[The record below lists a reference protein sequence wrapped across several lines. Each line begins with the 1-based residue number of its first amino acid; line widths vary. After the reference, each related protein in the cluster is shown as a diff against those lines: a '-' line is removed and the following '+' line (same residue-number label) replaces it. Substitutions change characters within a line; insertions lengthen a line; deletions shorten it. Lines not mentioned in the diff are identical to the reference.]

1 MVGRFQNRWII
12 LSAGFVVLFFSGGSR
27 FAFGLML
34 KPMSED
40 LGWSRS
46 SLSLAVA
53 SFMVV
58 LAVALPFIG
67 RLVDRHDMR
76 YILATAGIVAAIGLS
91 LMGMVNAAWQ
101 VILFYGVIYALGN
114 AGTSTAII
122 GVLIVRWF
130 ERGRGIAT
138 SVAVSGNAVGQL
150 VIIALLA
157 SLLAIVGWR
166 TTYVALGIAYLVI
179 LVPVVLIFIRAKSRS
194 ERKVAV
200 EQDVNEA
207 IGPVP
212 AAFPMRTVLGSRQFW
227 VLLAVFFICGLQD
240 FFVATHI
247 VAFALDQG
255 VSPVLSGNI
264 LALMGVMGL
273 AGVLLSGAMSDRF
286 GAVLPTALCFLL
298 RIAIFGF
305 IVYFQNTAAIIVFAL
320 LYGLTFLITAPLT
333 VIFAGNI
340 FGTRRLGTI
349 SGLITMVHHIGG
361 GLGALLGGVMFETWG
376 SYDEVFVLM
385 FALSAVGM
393 AFTML
398 IRERPVVPVT
408 RMA

>member
-46 SLSLAVA
+46 SLSLAFA

-179 LVPVVLIFIRAKSRS
+179 LVPVVLIFIRARSRS
-194 ERKVAV
+194 EREVAV

-212 AAFPMRTVLGSRQFW
+212 AALPMRTVLGSRQFW

-273 AGVLLSGAMSDRF
+273 VGVLLSGAMSDRF

-305 IVYFQNTAAIIVFAL
+305 IIYFQSTAAIIVFAL

-361 GLGALLGGVMFETWG
+361 GLGAFLGGVMFETWG

>member
-46 SLSLAVA
+46 SLSLAFA

-179 LVPVVLIFIRAKSRS
+179 LVPVVLIFIRARSRN
-194 ERKVAV
+194 EREVAV

-247 VAFALDQG
+247 VAFALWKW
-255 VSPVLSGNI
+255 
-264 LALMGVMGL
+264 
-273 AGVLLSGAMSDRF
+273 DRPRF
-286 GAVLPTALCFLL
+286 KS
-298 RIAIFGF
+298 
-305 IVYFQNTAAIIVFAL
+305 YVFA
-320 LYGLTFLITAPLT
+320 F
-333 VIFAGNI
+333 
-340 FGTRRLGTI
+340 
-349 SGLITMVHHIGG
+349 
-361 GLGALLGGVMFETWG
+361 
-376 SYDEVFVLM
+376 
-385 FALSAVGM
+385 M
-393 AFTML
+393 AKL
-398 IRERPVVPVT
+398 
-408 RMA
+408 

>member
-1 MVGRFQNRWII
+1 MVGRFQSRWVI
-12 LSAGFVVLFFSGGSR
+12 LVAGFVVLFFSGGSR

-58 LAVALPFIG
+58 LAVALPIFG

-76 YILATAGIVAAIGLS
+76 YILASAGIVAAIGLS
-91 LMGMVNAAWQ
+91 LMGIVNAAWQ
-101 VILFYGVIYALGN
+101 IILFYGVIYAIGN

-138 SVAVSGNAVGQL
+138 SAAVSGNAVGQL

-157 SLLAIVGWR
+157 SLLAIAGWR
-166 TTYVALGIAYLVI
+166 TTYVVLGIANLVI
-179 LVPVVLIFIRAKSRS
+179 LVPVALILIRPGSSNRQ
-194 ERKVAV
+194 EVAV
-200 EQDVNEA
+200 EQDVIEA
-207 IGPVP
+207 TGPVP
-212 AAFPMRTVLGSRQFW
+212 AALPMRAVLGSRQFW
-227 VLLAVFFICGLQD
+227 VLLAVFFVCGLQD

-255 VSPVLSGNI
+255 VSPVLSGNM

-273 AGVLLSGAMSDRF
+273 VGVLLSGAMSDRF
-286 GAVLPTALCFLL
+286 GAVFPTALCFLL

-305 IVYFQNTAAIIVFAL
+305 IVYFQSTAAIIVFAL

-340 FGTRRLGTI
+340 FGKQRLGTI

-361 GLGALLGGVMFETWG
+361 GLGAFIGGVMFETWG
-376 SYDEVFVLM
+376 SYDEAFILM

-393 AFTML
+393 AFTIL
-398 IRERPVVPVT
+398 IRERPMVPAT
-408 RMA
+408 RLA

>member
-46 SLSLAVA
+46 SLSLAFA

-76 YILATAGIVAAIGLS
+76 YILAAAGIVAAIGLS

-179 LVPVVLIFIRAKSRS
+179 LVPVVLIFIRARSRS
-194 ERKVAV
+194 EREVAV

-212 AAFPMRTVLGSRQFW
+212 AALPMRTVLGSRQFW

-273 AGVLLSGAMSDRF
+273 VGVLLSGAMSDRF

-305 IVYFQNTAAIIVFAL
+305 IIYFQSTAAIIVFAL

-361 GLGALLGGVMFETWG
+361 GLGAFLGGVMFETWG

>member
-1 MVGRFQNRWII
+1 MVGRFQNRWVI
-12 LSAGFVVLFFSGGSR
+12 LAAGFVVLFFSGGSR

-46 SLSLAVA
+46 SLSLAFA

-101 VILFYGVIYALGN
+101 VILFYGVIYAIGN

-194 ERKVAV
+194 EREVAV

-212 AAFPMRTVLGSRQFW
+212 AAFPMRSVLGSRQFW

-273 AGVLLSGAMSDRF
+273 LGVLLSGAMSDRF

-305 IVYFQNTAAIIVFAL
+305 IVYFQSTAAIIVFAL

-361 GLGALLGGVMFETWG
+361 GLGAFIGGVMFETWG

>member
-1 MVGRFQNRWII
+1 
-12 LSAGFVVLFFSGGSR
+12 
-27 FAFGLML
+27 ML

-58 LAVALPFIG
+58 LAVALPIFG

-91 LMGMVNAAWQ
+91 LLGIVNAAWQ
-101 VILFYGVIYALGN
+101 IILFYGVIYAIGN

-138 SVAVSGNAVGQL
+138 SAAVSGNAVGQL

-157 SLLAIVGWR
+157 SLLAIAGWR
-166 TTYVALGIAYLVI
+166 TTYVVLGIANLVI
-179 LVPVVLIFIRAKSRS
+179 LVPVALILIRPGSSGRQ
-194 ERKVAV
+194 EVAV
-200 EQDVNEA
+200 EQDVIEA
-207 IGPVP
+207 TGPVP
-212 AAFPMRTVLGSRQFW
+212 AALPMRSVLSSRQLW
-227 VLLAVFFICGLQD
+227 VLLAVYFVCGLQD

-247 VAFALDQG
+247 VAFALDQQ
-255 VSPVLSGNI
+255 VSQVLAGNI
-264 LALMGVMGL
+264 LALMGLMGL
-273 AGVLLSGAMSDRF
+273 VGVLLSGAMSDRF
-286 GAVLPTALCFLL
+286 GAARPTAICFLL

-305 IVYFQNTAAIIVFAL
+305 IVYFQSTAAIIVFAL

-333 VIFAGNI
+333 VIFAGNM
-340 FGTRRLGTI
+340 FGTQRLGTI

-361 GLGALLGGVMFETWG
+361 GLGAYIGGVMFETRG
-376 SYDEVFVLM
+376 SYDEAFILMLVL
-385 FALSAVGM
+385 AVVGT

-398 IRERPVVPVT
+398 IRERPLAPAK

>member
-46 SLSLAVA
+46 SLSLAFA

-179 LVPVVLIFIRAKSRS
+179 LVPVVLIFIRARSRS
-194 ERKVAV
+194 EREVAV

-273 AGVLLSGAMSDRF
+273 VGVLLSGAMSDRF

-305 IVYFQNTAAIIVFAL
+305 IVYFQSTAAIIVFAL

-361 GLGALLGGVMFETWG
+361 GLGAFLGGVMFETWG